1 MGLQYNVQVLR
12 DDGTVAGFY
21 GDFLREHYGALGII
35 AGMTPEGVSEN
46 GWSQLVSTNT
56 AATFLRQFGARDD
69 AKEFEA
75 EYEGE
80 LVRITIA

>member
-12 DDGTVAGFY
+12 EDGTVVGFSA
-21 GDFLREHYGALGII
+21 DFLRENYGSLTLIT
-35 AGMTPEGVSEN
+35 GMLPERVSQE
-46 GWSQLVSTNT
+46 GWSQLVSTQT
-56 AATFLRQFGARDD
+56 AATFLRQFGQRDD